1 MNPSRSR
8 RPFLPALTAG
18 ALAVLLTGAALP
30 ASATTADTAAGPAG
44 TTTAEAD
51 TAAAAPTVD
60 RIAGADRFA
69 VAVNVSKEGYPGG
82 NGVAYLVTGL
92 DYPDA
97 LGAAPAAVH
106 TNGPLLLTTRDS
118 IPPVVLAELNRLKPN
133 LVIIVGG
140 PNSVSAAVQTELAGV
155 VSAPVVTRVQ
165 GTDRYDTS
173 RELVDYAFGS
183 SGGPIAYVAT
193 GRNFPD
199 ALSAGAAAGSAD
211 APVVLVDGTQ
221 TALDPATS
229 GTLTARDFATVK
241 VAGGP
246 SAVSPG
252 IVTDLDYLI
261 DSVVRLNGADRYQT
275 SIAIN
280 RDGFSTA
287 SRVFLATGSTFPDA
301 LAGAAL
307 AGTLDAPLFVVPSTC
322 VPSEVLAEIGQLK
335 ASRVTLLGG
344 PAALAPSVQ
353 ALQPCSGPE

>member
-8 RPFLPALTAG
+8 HPLVPAVTAV
-18 ALAVLLTGAALP
+18 AVAVLLTGAALP
-30 ASATTADTAAGPAG
+30 ASATSATESDQVA
-44 TTTAEAD
+44 AEA
-51 TAAAAPTVD
+51 AAAAPTVD
-60 RIAGADRFA
+60 RIGGADRFT
-69 VAVNVSKEGYPGG
+69 VAVNVSKEGYPDG

-106 TNGPLLLTTRDS
+106 TNGPLLLTARDT
-118 IPPVVLAELNRLKPN
+118 IPPVVLGELNRLKPN

-140 PNSVSAAVQTELAGV
+140 PNSVSAAVQSQLAGV
-155 VSAPVVTRVQ
+155 VSAPAVTRVQ

-173 RELVDYAFGS
+173 RKLFDYAFGS
-183 SGGPIAYVAT
+183 TVGPIAYVAT

-199 ALSAGAAAGSAD
+199 ALSAGAAAGSVD
-211 APVVLVDGTQ
+211 APVVLVDGAQ
-221 TALDPATS
+221 GELDAATS
-229 GTLTARDFATVK
+229 GTLTAQDFTTIK

-246 SAVSPG
+246 AAVSPG
-252 IVTDLDYLI
+252 IVSDLDYLF
-261 DSVVRLNGADRYQT
+261 DSVVRLSGADRYQS

-280 RDGFSTA
+280 RDGFSA
-287 SRVFLATGSTFPDA
+287 SGRVFLATGSTFPDA

-307 AGTLDAPLFVVPSTC
+307 AGKLDAPLFVVPSTC
-322 VPSEVLAEIGQLK
+322 VPPAVLTEIGTLK
-335 ASRVTLLGG
+335 ATRVTLLGG

>member
-8 RPFLPALTAG
+8 RPLLPALTAV

-30 ASATTADTAAGPAG
+30 ASATTSDETG
-44 TTTAEAD
+44 TTSAAAESA
-51 TAAAAPTVD
+51 AAAAPTVD
-60 RIAGADRFA
+60 RIGGADRFA
-69 VAVNVSKEGYPGG
+69 VAVNVSKEGYPDG

-106 TNGPLLLTTRDS
+106 TNGPLLLTTRDT
-118 IPPVVLAELNRLKPN
+118 IPPVVLGELNRLKPN

-140 PNSVSAAVQTELAGV
+140 PNTVSAAVQSQLAGV
-155 VSAPVVTRVQ
+155 VSAPAVTRVQ

-173 RELVDYAFGS
+173 RKLFDYAFGS
-183 SGGPIAYVAT
+183 AVGPIAYVAT

-199 ALSAGAAAGSAD
+199 ALSAGAAAGSVD
-211 APVVLVDGTQ
+211 APVVLVDGAQ
-221 TALDPATS
+221 GELDAATS
-229 GTLTARDFATVK
+229 GTLTAHNFTTIK

-246 SAVSPG
+246 AAVSPG
-252 IVTDLDYLI
+252 IVSDLDYLF
-261 DSVVRLNGADRYQT
+261 DSVVRLSGADRYQS

-280 RDGFSTA
+280 RDGFTA
-287 SRVFLATGSTFPDA
+287 SGRVFLATGSTFPDA

-307 AGTLDAPLFVVPSTC
+307 AGKLDAPLFVVPSTC
-322 VPSEVLAEIGQLK
+322 VPPTVLTEISNLK
-335 ASRVTLLGG
+335 ATRVTLLGG